1 MYVRITSSG
10 KKENKSLHVF
20 IFACL
25 CVKEKG
31 EEECRQVQDSKEN
44 VH

>member
-1 MYVRITSSG
+1 MCVYVRITSSG

-20 IFACL
+20 MFACL

-31 EEECRQVQDSKEN
+31 EEE
-44 VH
+44 